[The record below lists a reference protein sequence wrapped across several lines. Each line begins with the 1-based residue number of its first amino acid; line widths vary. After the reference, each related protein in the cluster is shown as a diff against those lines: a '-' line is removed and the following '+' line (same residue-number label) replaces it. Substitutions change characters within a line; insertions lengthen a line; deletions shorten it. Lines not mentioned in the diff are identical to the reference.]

1 MIRTVI
7 TAENDTLILPIPVQ
21 YIGRQLEIIAFAVDE
36 PVKQTKRAS
45 SKDVF
50 KSLKLDTKGFNFNRD
65 EANER

>member
-45 SKDVF
+45 
-50 KSLKLDTKGFNFNRD
+50 
-65 EANER
+65 